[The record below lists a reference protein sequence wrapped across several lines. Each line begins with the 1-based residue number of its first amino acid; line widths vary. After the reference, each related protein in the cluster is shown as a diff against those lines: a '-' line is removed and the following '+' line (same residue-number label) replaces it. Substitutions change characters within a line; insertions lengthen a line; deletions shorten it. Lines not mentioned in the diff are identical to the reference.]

1 MAGIEVKYEILNQS
15 QTPAFFA
22 DIFANRPAAGFIG
35 RIFISTDTLVFYRDT
50 GTTWLLVGGTGSGTI
65 TGTGTNGQIS
75 FWTGSASISGNNNL
89 QWNSTNNFLST
100 PTLNLGGATYNAS
113 YALNVIGDSIF
124 SGDVNAN
131 SFTGR
136 GAGLT
141 SLPSNTALYP
151 TFNQNTTGTATNI
164 TASSNN
170 SLTTLTSLSLPYAQ
184 VTGTP
189 SLSGYITSV
198 NGTSPI
204 LSTGGTTPS
213 ISIPQATTS
222 NSGYLSSTDWNTF
235 NGKQAGISLTTS
247 GTSGAATFSS
257 NNINIPQYQAA
268 GTYVTSVTGTS
279 PMVSSGGTTPA
290 ISLPLSNST
299 TSGYLSSTDWNTF
312 NGKQAGI
319 SLTTS
324 GTSGAATFSSNNIN
338 IPQYQAAGTYVT
350 SVTGTSPMVSSG
362 GTTPA
367 ISLPLSNSTTS
378 GYLSST
384 DWTTFNN
391 KQNALTNPVTG
402 TGTTNYLPKFTGS
415 STIGNSQIFD
425 NGTSVG
431 IGTTSPSSRL
441 TVQDAGNTYP
451 LNISGNNQTN
461 GVAIGTNSSNVAKI
475 QGYTR
480 TFSATNNI
488 AIQPDGGNL
497 LIGTT
502 TDAGYKLDVNGTGRF
517 NGGNVLVTNVASS
530 GYAFTSVA
538 TNYASGTQI
547 YTGFKIGAPLDNLN
561 VAGVDLRAYTNY
573 AQGSG
578 TEFRLYVN
586 NTSNVLT
593 EALRIASTGEALFSN
608 TLGING
614 TADNVKSG
622 TYTPTVAG
630 FTNISSAE
638 IYPAQYIRVG
648 DVVTVSGRVTPVV
661 TTGTVNT
668 FFTLSLPIVSG
679 VFSQQGQAAGCGMIY
694 NNAAVSDINAA
705 ISANTTTTNVIFQFL
720 PLVYGGSRD
729 IYYQFTYKII

>member
-222 NSGYLSSTDWNTF
+222 N
-235 NGKQAGISLTTS
+235 
-247 GTSGAATFSS
+247 
-257 NNINIPQYQAA
+257 
-268 GTYVTSVTGTS
+268 
-279 PMVSSGGTTPA
+279 
-290 ISLPLSNST
+290 
-299 TSGYLSSTDWNTF
+299 SGYLSSTDWNTF